1 MATLVLT
8 AVGSIFGGPLGGA
21 VGAILGQQF
30 DQRVLLKPKGRQGPR
45 LGDLAVQTS
54 SYGTAIPKLFGTM
67 RVAGTVIWA
76 TDLIE
81 HRKKSG
87 GGKGRPKV
95 TTYSYSVSF
104 AVALSARPIRA
115 IRRIW
120 ADGKLLRGAAG
131 DFKTE
136 TGFRLW
142 KGDEDAGADPLIAS
156 IEGGA
161 QTPAYRGIAYV
172 VFENFQLADYGNR
185 IPMLTFE
192 VEADAGPVPIAAI
205 ARELSGGAITGAEGR
220 RIGGYAASGDSVR
233 GAVETLAIAAPL
245 AIMDDG
251 AALVLNE
258 GAAATRMI
266 ARAAMGAA
274 AKGHAPVRARRLG
287 DALTIPDEIILS
299 YYEPSRDYQAGL
311 HRARRDVRGRRA
323 ERIELPAALSAT
335 EAKAIAEAHLARA
348 WTARNSRTLYL
359 PWGDLDLAPGMAV
372 RIEGEPGLW
381 RVRQA
386 MFENMSLS
394 LDLTQ
399 IEAGALPDTGAEAG
413 RPVRAADLIHG
424 PTILNAFELP
434 DMGESPA
441 TAPRIFVAAAGR
453 EIGWRS
459 AALAFSI
466 DDGAR
471 WTEAGGTAAP
481 ATMGEVRVPPGDG
494 TSWLFDD
501 YNWLEISL
509 LNDGMMLNDADD
521 AQLLG
526 GANLA
531 LIGNEL
537 IQFGTA
543 TPLGGSHYRLS
554 RLLRGRGGTEF
565 AMTGHVA
572 GETFVLVESETML
585 PIELPVSAL
594 GAQARFLASGVG
606 DPVAATVE
614 NDVRGISMM
623 PPSPVALSGER
634 MANGDLKMRWTRRSR
649 LGWRWIDGIDAPL
662 GEESEAYR
670 IAILRNGNEIRIFNV
685 STPQFIYPH
694 DAEAADRSGGANLHI
709 SVAQIGTH
717 GASHPGYFLIEPS

>member
-8 AVGSIFGGPLGGA
+8 AVGSILGGPLGGA

-45 LGDLAVQTS
+45 LGELAVQTS
-54 SYGTAIPKLFGTM
+54 SYGTAIPKIFGTM

-95 TTYSYSVSF
+95 TSYSYSVSF

-142 KGDEDAGADPLIAS
+142 KGDEDAGPDPLIAS
-156 IEGGA
+156 IEGTGR
-161 QTPAYRGIAYV
+161 TPAYRGTAYV

-192 VEADAGPVPIAAI
+192 VEADAAPVAITTI
-205 ARELSGGAITGAEGR
+205 ARVLSDGAITGAEGR

-233 GAVETLAIAAPL
+233 GAVETLAITAPL
-245 AIMDDG
+245 AILDDG
-251 AALVLNE
+251 GALILNE
-258 GAAATRMI
+258 GAGETRMI
-266 ARAAMGAA
+266 TRARMGAT
-274 AKGHAPVRARRLG
+274 AKGRAPTRVRKLG
-287 DALTIPDEIILS
+287 DALAIPDEIALS
-299 YYEPSRDYQAGL
+299 YYEPLRDYQAGL
-311 HRARRDVRGRRA
+311 HRARRGGGRRTD
-323 ERIELPAALSAT
+323 RIELPAALSAA
-335 EAKAIAEAHLARA
+335 EAKTIAEAYLARA
-348 WTARNSRTLYL
+348 WMARNSRTVHL
-359 PWGDLDLAPGMAV
+359 PWSAFDLAPGMAV
-372 RIEGEPGLW
+372 RIEGEAGRW
-381 RVRQA
+381 RVRRA
-386 MFENMSLS
+386 MCENMVVSLE
-394 LDLTQ
+394 LTR
-399 IEAGALPDTGAEAG
+399 IEGGALADAVAEAG

-424 PTILNAFELP
+424 PTVLHAFELP
-434 DMGESPA
+434 DMGDVPAASP
-441 TAPRIFVAAAGR
+441 RMFIAAAGPQP
-453 EIGWRS
+453 GWRS

-471 WTEAGGTAAP
+471 WTEAGATAAP
-481 ATMGEVRVPPGDG
+481 ATMGEVSVPPGTG

-501 YNWLEISL
+501 RNTLEITL
-509 LNDGMMLNDADD
+509 LNDGMVLNDADD
-521 AQLLG
+521 AQLLA

-531 LIGNEL
+531 LIGREL

-543 TPLGGSHYRLS
+543 TPLGARHYRLG

-565 AMTGHVA
+565 AMVGHVP
-572 GETFVLVESETML
+572 GEPFIMLESETLL
-585 PIELPVSAL
+585 PVDVPVSAL
-594 GAQARFLASGVG
+594 GAQAKFLASGVG
-606 DPVAATVE
+606 DPIAATAE
-614 NDVRGISMM
+614 QRISGISIM

-634 MANGDLKMRWTRRSR
+634 MANGDLKLRWTRRSR

-662 GEESEAYR
+662 GEEREAYR
-670 IAILRNGNEIRIFNV
+670 IAVQRNGTEIRVFDV
-685 STPQFIYPH
+685 SNPDLVYPQAMEVV
-694 DAEAADRSGGANLHI
+694 DRAEDGNLRI
-709 SVAQIGTH
+709 LVMQIGTH
-717 GASHPGYFLIEPS
+717 GASHPEYFSIESN